1 MIHFLQQ
8 RPTQPLMVRRK
19 DGAAPIR
26 NHVLVPQ
33 PPLWA
38 RCCCGDCLQ
47 RARAGAQQPA
57 SPRASRVAGVRGV
70 QDDVCSQAVNRAN
83 LWQRLPPATVS
94 PAEKESREMRSF
106 DQQHFALCLSQIKS
120 EYIGDAA
127 RPGLEGEEYALPSEP
142 CAIGA
147 HPGPTIGAC
156 ASHYSCACR
165 KSNPNILVMQPAQD
179 WKAKN
184 TPCPLNRAR

>member
-47 RARAGAQQPA
+47 RAVRA
-57 SPRASRVAGVRGV
+57 RNNRRRRVRHESMACV
-70 QDDVCSQAVNRAN
+70 VCGTMFVPNQSTARTCGNVCR
-83 LWQRLPPATVS
+83 QRLFRQR
-94 PAEKESREMRSF
+94 KR
-106 DQQHFALCLSQIKS
+106 K
-120 EYIGDAA
+120 AA
-127 RPGLEGEEYALPSEP
+127 R
-142 CAIGA
+142 
-147 HPGPTIGAC
+147 
-156 ASHYSCACR
+156 
-165 KSNPNILVMQPAQD
+165 
-179 WKAKN
+179 
-184 TPCPLNRAR
+184 